1 MKLEMRVSSK
11 RVARRQQNA
20 IRRFYNETIGELR
33 KVSWPTRL
41 EAYRLTRIVLAVI
54 VVLSFVFFILDTLFR
69 RFFALIFGA

>member
-1 MKLEMRVSSK
+1 MRVSSK

-54 VVLSFVFFILDTLFR
+54 VVLSFVFFLLDTLFR

>member
-1 MKLEMRVSSK
+1 MRVSSK